1 MRSEL
6 ENLITLILIICLH
19 YFKALPLA
27 TLLSVKMKQPML
39 IRRKE
44 AKGYGTKKLI
54 EGKFESGETCLIIED
69 VVTTGSS
76 VLSTLR

>member
-1 MRSEL
+1 
-6 ENLITLILIICLH
+6 
-19 YFKALPLA
+19 
-27 TLLSVKMKQPML
+27 MKQPML

-54 EGKFESGETCLIIED
+54 EGKYQPDENCLIIED

-76 VLSTLR
+76 ILDTATDLKGENLIVGKFCSFSY